1 MKKRLFSK
9 ISATILI
16 LATIFTLA
24 SCSMG
29 SSYTIEGGNINEITI
44 NQEGEGATAGATKA
58 MLSAVSILTDR
69 ASGSGVI
76 YEMDETRTSAFI
88 VTNYHVVYTAGYGVS
103 KNIYLYLYGMESKD
117 YGIKAELVGGSMNY
131 DLAVLKVEGSELLAK
146 SSAVPADFADS
157 DEVKILSTAIAIGNA
172 RGNGLSAT
180 VGHINVESEYISL
193 LGSDDR
199 TPITLR
205 VMRTDAAVNPGN
217 SGGGLFNT
225 RGEVIGIVNAKSTDE
240 DIDNMGY
247 AIPSN
252 VAKNIVDNIIYYCD
266 GTDKSCVYRCL
277 LGITVESKN
286 LRTKYNPES
295 CDIDILE
302 DIVIS
307 AIEEKS
313 VADGKL
319 QIGDI
324 IKSITIDGEAEEI
337 YRRHTL
343 VDFMLMARPGS
354 EITIKVTRGGTDID
368 VSFVATEDMPKPYK

>member
-1 MKKRLFSK
+1 MKRLFTK
-9 ISATILI
+9 RLIAILLII
-16 LATIFTLA
+16 LTLLSFTA
-24 SCSMG
+24 CSMDP
-29 SSYTIEGGNINEITI
+29 SYTIEGGDINEITI

-76 YEMDETRTSAFI
+76 YKMNEARTEAYV

-103 KNIYLYLYGMESKD
+103 KNIYLYLYGMESED

-131 DLAVLKVEGSELLAK
+131 DLAVLKVTGSELLAK

-157 DEVKILSTAIAIGNA
+157 DEVKILSTVIAIGNA

-180 VGHINVESEYISL
+180 VGHINVESEYIAL
-193 LGSDDR
+193 LASDEK

-266 GTDKSCVYRCL
+266 GTDKTCVYRCL

-286 LRTKYNPES
+286 LRTEYIPETQ
-295 CDIDILE
+295 DIDILE

-307 AIEEKS
+307 AIEKGS
-313 VADGKL
+313 AADGSF
-319 QIGDI
+319 QVGDI
-324 IKSITIDGEAEEI
+324 IKSITIGDMSEEI
-337 YRRHTL
+337 HRRHTL
-343 VDFMLMARPGS
+343 IDFMLMARPGS
-354 EITIKVTRGGTDID
+354 KINIKVTRGGTDID
-368 VSFVATEDMPKPYK
+368 ITILATEDMLEEYR